1 MHASIY
7 PLLILNGIYYQIQVF
22 SNRNSTTSC
31 SYALF
36 DMDGKQVPPELVTK
50 VGEIFET
57 ILQEASN
64 LFINFPM
71 PNKLYIHS

>member
-1 MHASIY
+1 
-7 PLLILNGIYYQIQVF
+7 
-22 SNRNSTTSC
+22 
-31 SYALF
+31 
-36 DMDGKQVPPELVTK
+36 MDGKQVPPELVTK